1 MRTGI
6 VTTVVGIL
14 IGVSELLSILYGLLS
29 ISILSKDGVHS
40 GATLIVLE
48 AGLTFLYF
56 RLKGC
61 GTLISWDSGILISEV
76 EKIPELE
83 AFV

>member
-1 MRTGI
+1 MRTRI

-14 IGVSELLSILYGLLS
+14 VVVPQSLRILYGLLS

-61 GTLISWDSGILISEV
+61 GTLISWNSGILISEV
-76 EKIPELE
+76 EKIPEFE